1 MKIANKELLD
11 MFTCDFAS
19 EMNERLDNSVKIKEL

>member
-1 MKIANKELLD
+1 

-19 EMNERLDNSVKIKEL
+19 EMNERLDDALTIKELREKAKM